1 MGLFRWLASLFRPP
15 THLVRDVSTL
25 ETAPD
30 KLDVTSEVIDLT
42 GGPIK
47 PGHRRRALHD
57 PRLLPKRWYNP
68 TLEWLTRDE
77 ARRLFAGTLRTRN
90 RALRTLLPDEKLL
103 SELGLPIWK
112 AEADLAQALGLSV
125 KELHFYSIHRDASR
139 VYHYL
144 AFALPKRTG
153 GHRQILAP
161 KRKLKAVQR
170 KVLRLLVQ
178 ALPLSEHAH

>member
-1 MGLFRWLASLFRPP
+1 MPRNVMGAPESRASQVVARRARFPLSRPRMGLFRWLASLFRPP

-30 KLDVTSEVIDLT
+30 KLDMTSEVVDLT

-57 PRLLPKRWYNP
+57 PRLLPKKRGKRARHRIP
-68 TLEWLTRDE
+68 ADE

-90 RALRTLLPDEKLL
+90 RTLRTLLPDEELL
-103 SELGLPIWK
+103 YELGLPIWK
-112 AEADLAQALGLSV
+112 TEADLAKALDLSL
-125 KELHFYSIHRDASR
+125 KELRFYSIHRDASR

-144 AFALPKRTG
+144 
-153 GHRQILAP
+153 
-161 KRKLKAVQR
+161 
-170 KVLRLLVQ
+170 
-178 ALPLSEHAH
+178 